1 MKNAAIVNTKAHC
14 AARKAEAFAELNKK
28 YTIAT
33 NREYTL
39 ACKAYK
45 IADLRDRFS
54 VVVNRFDDIT
64 AKLDKTVDN
73 TVYFNAVARIDG
85 NLRNKMLANY
95 TEYVDRNGNKL
106 NEFAVNVRVFEM
118 YLEKNKTVLSECIKI
133 EGRPVWKV
141 TIKKVENH
149 NIIDGD
155 ELVTEGLEQFE
166 NLNDADLEKMF
177 EELMNK

>member
-1 MKNAAIVNTKAHC
+1 MKNANLVNTKAHC
-14 AARKAEAFAELNKK
+14 NARKAEAFKELQKK
-28 YTIAT
+28 YTLAT

-54 VVVNRFDDIT
+54 VIVNRFDDIT
-64 AKLDKTVDN
+64 AKLDKTIDN
-73 TVYFNAVARIDG
+73 TVYFNAVSRVDG
-85 NLRNKMLANY
+85 NLREKMLANY
-95 TEYVDRNGNKL
+95 TEYLDRNGNKL
-106 NEFAVNVRVFEM
+106 DEFSVNIRVFEM

-133 EGRPVWKV
+133 EGRPVWKI

-149 NIIDGD
+149 NILDGD
-155 ELVTEGLEQFE
+155 NLIKEGLEQFE
-166 NLNDADLEKMF
+166 NLNDEELAKMF